1 MKHLSRIKQLSLTF
15 IFVLITSCASTNWL
29 GSYYRDYSTVPMRD
43 ERGLYFKDLFQIN
56 EYKNNTQFS
65 LCNKKLIYKG
75 ISYFHADEVRNG
87 KFMLLNKDLN
97 LIDSI
102 NQAVQSVLDKS
113 SLKSY
118 LIDDDFSYFLDY
130 KIIDNGLSSYRLNLL
145 THEDLILYATIN
157 DDSEIGF
164 IIFISEITADHSDMG
179 YKNSTALNLVLYD
192 NEEILYNNAVAT
204 LNTFKLK
211 DKLDI
216 SKMKEDLPIALSF
229 LLEDLEENIAEID

>member
-1 MKHLSRIKQLSLTF
+1 MKHLSRTKQLSLTF

-29 GSYYRDYSTVPMRD
+29 GSYYLEYNTLPIRD
-43 ERGLYFKDLFQIN
+43 ERGLYLKDLYQIN

-87 KFMLLNKDLN
+87 KFKLLNKDLH
-97 LIDSI
+97 LINSI
-102 NQAVQSVLDKS
+102 NQAVLSILDES
-113 SLKSY
+113 SFKSY
-118 LIDDDFSYFLDY
+118 LIDDDFSYFLDN

-145 THEDLILYATIN
+145 THEDLILYANIN

-164 IIFISEITADHSDMG
+164 IIFISEITADHSDRG

-211 DKLDI
+211 DKIDI
-216 SKMKEDLPIALSF
+216 SKMKEDLPIALGF
-229 LLEDLEENIAEID
+229 LIDDLNKAIEE